1 MTYFWAN
8 VPSSANWPGGISM
21 KISETLL
28 PEFDEEMASTRKFL
42 ELVPDEKLGWK
53 PHEKSMNLGQLAWH
67 IADMPSWCSS
77 TLKQDAMTLT
87 QDDYVKRVADRQG
100 KGRKEMLS
108 GFDEHVKDARTRLA
122 AADEAAMAAHWKMI
136 WGGQTIID
144 SPRAQVLRKWVMN
157 HLVHHRA
164 QLGVYLRLN
173 GIGNP
178 GAYGNGK
185 DQMPSLGT
193 NAV

>member
-1 MTYFWAN
+1 
-8 VPSSANWPGGISM
+8 M
-21 KISETLL
+21 KVSETLL

-42 ELVPDEKLGWK
+42 ELVPDKKLGWK

-108 GFDEHVKDARTRLA
+108 GFDEHVQGSADAA
-122 AADEAAMAAHWKMI
+122 GC
-136 WGGQTIID
+136 GG
-144 SPRAQVLRKWVMN
+144 
-157 HLVHHRA
+157 
-164 QLGVYLRLN
+164 
-173 GIGNP
+173 
-178 GAYGNGK
+178 
-185 DQMPSLGT
+185 
-193 NAV
+193 